1 MEQNTQTSISS
12 YRWVVLVVFM
22 VNVAITQILWLTYAP
37 ISRDVAAVYTR
48 GNVDYIDFLSL
59 LFMVVMIP
67 LTIPSAWC
75 IDRFGLKWGSGI
87 GVIFLDLCGF
97 LRIFSP
103 DYTWLFIFTIGC
115 SIGQP
120 FLLNSITKVASNWFP
135 EKEEV
140 LASGLLTMSLFV
152 GLVIAMFAPD
162 LIISSYR
169 STGSLK
175 QGIGVIHTLYGIASL
190 AGMILF
196 FAFVSDK
203 PKIPPN
209 PIAAEK
215 KVSMTIGL
223 KSIFRNRDFLLLL
236 GSFFIGLGAFNAI
249 MTKIDFLFKDRA
261 MGIDSALVPGIMGGL
276 LVVGGIFGAVILSAL
291 SDKFH
296 RRKIFLVLA
305 IGLSIPL
312 TLLLQYS
319 SNVWIIGTSSFI
331 FGFFL
336 VSAMPIGLMYAVDK
350 THPVPEA
357 TSNGILMLSGQ
368 ITGIIFVIF
377 FNMTMLSSLFGVA
390 LVFSLLMT
398 EIDRKK
404 VPNVTDYIQRRSSVS
419 HG

>member
-1 MEQNTQTSISS
+1 MEQHTAAPISS
-12 YRWVVLVVFM
+12 YRWIVLVVFM
-22 VNVAITQILWLTYAP
+22 FNVAITQILWLTFAP

-48 GNVDYIDFLSL
+48 GNVDYIDFLSV

-67 LTIPSAWC
+67 LAIPSAWL
-75 IDRFGLKWGSGI
+75 IDKYGLKWGSGI

-103 DYTWLFIFTIGC
+103 NYTWLFVFTVGC

-120 FLLNSITKVASNWFP
+120 FVLNSFTKVASNWFP

-140 LASGLLTMSLFV
+140 LASGLLTMALFV

-162 LIISSYR
+162 LIISHYR
-169 STGSLK
+169 EVGTVK
-175 QGIGVIHTLYGIASL
+175 QGIGVILYLYGIVSL
-190 AGMILF
+190 AGMVLF
-196 FAFVSDK
+196 FTFVRNK
-203 PKIPPN
+203 PKLPPN

-215 KVSMTIGL
+215 KVSMTVGL
-223 KSIFRNRDFLLLL
+223 KSIFTNRDFLLLL

-249 MTKIDFLFKDRA
+249 MTKIDFLFKDRSL
-261 MGIDSALVPGIMGGL
+261 GIDSTLVPGIMGGL

-291 SDKFH
+291 SDKYH
-296 RRKIFLVLA
+296 RRKLFLVLA

-319 SNVWIIGTSSFI
+319 TSIWLLGMSSFI

-336 VSAMPIGLMYAVDK
+336 VSALPIGLTYAVEK

-377 FNMTMLSSLFGVA
+377 FNMTLLSSLFGVA
-390 LVFSLLMT
+390 LVLALLLT

-404 VPNVTDYIQRRSSVS
+404 VNNSV
-419 HG
+419 

>member
-1 MEQNTQTSISS
+1 MEQNSDTSISS

-22 VNVAITQILWLTYAP
+22 VNVAITQILWLTFAP

-48 GNVDYIDFLSL
+48 GNVDYIDFLSV

-75 IDRFGLKWGSGI
+75 IDKYGLKWGTGI

-103 DYTWLFIFTIGC
+103 NYTWLFVFTVGC

-120 FLLNSITKVASNWFP
+120 FVLNSFTKVASNWFP

-140 LASGLLTMSLFV
+140 LASGLLTMALFV

-162 LIISSYR
+162 IILSHFR
-169 STGSLK
+169 QAGTIK
-175 QGIGVIHTLYGIASL
+175 QGIGVILNIYGLIAL
-190 AGMILF
+190 AGLILF
-196 FAFVSDK
+196 LIFIRDK
-203 PKIPPN
+203 PKLPPN
-209 PIAAEK
+209 LIAAEK
-215 KVSMTIGL
+215 KVTMTVGL
-223 KSIFRNRDFLLLL
+223 KALFRNRDFLLLL

-261 MGIDSALVPGIMGGL
+261 LGIDSTIVPGIMGGL

-296 RRKIFLVLA
+296 RRKLFLVLA
-305 IGLSIPL
+305 ISLAIPL

-319 SNVWIIGTSSFI
+319 TSLWILGISSFI
-331 FGFFL
+331 LGFFL
-336 VSAMPIGLMYAVDK
+336 VSALPIGLTYAVEK

-377 FNMTMLSSLFGVA
+377 FNMTLLSSLFGVA
-390 LVFSLLMT
+390 LVLALLLT

-404 VPNVTDYIQRRSSVS
+404 VINRV
-419 HG
+419 